1 MFLTIIFN
9 VNSFSNMYINL
20 ALTCVAHTPELYLI
34 LCNSRQLIHIVLII
48 HSFTVLGYLKGLL
61 VTVNTF
67 RILFNKSYTNLIN
80 NKYSRLCIILLSK
93 FAWGFHKISLLGH
106 LKLLHLP
113 TV

>member
-1 MFLTIIFN
+1 MFHTIIFK

-20 ALTCVAHTPELYLI
+20 ALTCVAHTLELYLI

-80 NKYSRLCIILLSK
+80 ILDCVLFCYLNLHGGSIKYLCLD
-93 FAWGFHKISLLGH
+93 
-106 LKLLHLP
+106 
-113 TV
+113 T